1 VNERHAARR
10 SADWHSVDWVR
21 VRSKG
26 KALTTEGTGSHGVS
40 QNTHRGTGVHRFHH
54 PGHEDAEGLA
64 RESSVIFGNTK
75 TARGK

>member
-1 VNERHAARR
+1 MNATPRAVPRTGIQLPGRECDPKA
-10 SADWHSVDWVR
+10 
-21 VRSKG
+21 

-64 RESSVIFGNTK
+64 KANSVIFGNTK